1 MGTDATIKIKRKAVF
16 QKIHENLDALREV
29 DYSQLTQEEKD
40 EMRKELLE
48 VRELALSIKKRMDE

>member
-1 MGTDATIKIKRKAVF
+1 MGTDATIKIKPKAVF
-16 QKIHENLDALREV
+16 KKIHENLDALRGV
-29 DYSQLTQEEKD
+29 DYSQLTQEEKE